1 MGHNPAQFFW
11 ERVVPEKI
19 HIPIAGGGA
28 KDPGNPG
35 GSGDWTWKSLLQ
47 GSSQPIVHRIGDT

>member
-35 GSGDWTWKSLLQ
+35 GSGD
-47 GSSQPIVHRIGDT
+47 